1 MIIDLERRATSDL
14 QKFELAKDSPDS
26 LILIAPDCGGIEAGA
41 SLPINAG
48 QNYFNQISGAR
59 QPFEKIMTLQAGDFV
74 VIESR
79 QRFKVPRN
87 MLGLIHGKGRALFRG
102 IMVAPGKIDPSFS
115 GHLRIYLF
123 NAGRTDV
130 DIAAGEV
137 LASVVFQGVETPY
150 HGLEVGEGF
159 PSIPPRPGLMKR
171 ASLYLKRLPR
181 WLWVAFGAFATG
193 VVIVLRR
200 FW

>member
-1 MIIDLERRATSDL
+1 MIIDLERRTTNDL
-14 QKFELAKDSPDS
+14 QKFEQAKESPDS
-26 LILIAPDCGGIEAGA
+26 LILIAPDCSGIEAGT

-59 QPFEKIMTLQAGDFV
+59 QPLEKLVILQSGDFV

-79 QRFKVPRN
+79 QRFNIPRN
-87 MLGLIHGKGRALFRG
+87 VFGHIHGKGRALFRG

-123 NAGRTDV
+123 NAGKTDV
-130 DIAAGEV
+130 EIAVGEV
-137 LASVVFQGVETPY
+137 IASVVFQNVETPY

-159 PSIPPRPGLMKR
+159 PSIPQKPGLLKR

-181 WLWVAFGAFATG
+181 WVWVAIGAFATG
-193 VVIVLRR
+193 VIIVLRR
-200 FW
+200 IW